1 MTKTRRV
8 VVAFLFG
15 VAVALV
21 LLFFRLP
28 ETAEGGACTDQGCGT
43 SESCDYLYDS
53 NCDPG
58 PPCKFTSCNKE
69 SEDESEDELRV
80 KV

>member
-15 VAVALV
+15 VVVALV
-21 LLFFRLP
+21 LLFFRVP
-28 ETAEGGACTDQGCGT
+28 ETAEGGSCTDQGCGT
-43 SESCDYLYDS
+43 NESCAFLFDS

-58 PPCKFTSCNKE
+58 PPCKFVSCSKK
-69 SEDESEDELRV
+69 RQ
-80 KV
+80 